1 LTKETSDSPISD
13 TYDLMFTLDKKI
25 LDYIEERRYETK
37 NHDVVFT
44 FYLTL
49 FALRPSV
56 RIGEFRSY
64 NIQQNVSAV
73 ISSTGNTNPA
83 ESDPNLSI
91 LVLHDKDGDKYTF
104 IQKTY

>member
-49 FALRPSV
+49 VALRPSV

-73 ISSTGNTNPA
+73 ILSKDNPA
-83 ESDPNLSI
+83 ESDPNFSI
-91 LVLHDKDGDKYTF
+91 LLLDDNEGNKHTL
-104 IQKTY
+104 